1 VENLLSRLA
10 SAQALFGSEA
20 RSFLPVSF
28 DRDQSLDPR
37 SSHDATV
44 DQRRRS
50 MLPMEMIV
58 LALIVTAFC
67 AFAATLYWAD
77 LQTRGVGK

>member
-1 VENLLSRLA
+1 LIEIKA
-10 SAQALFGSEA
+10 SM
-20 RSFLPVSF
+20 
-28 DRDQSLDPR
+28 R
-37 SSHDATV
+37 SSHDPAI

-50 MLPMEMIV
+50 MLPMETIV

-67 AFAATLYWAD
+67 AFAVTLYWAD